1 MSLPHYRAIAEV
13 LGYRRLMKIGVFDS
27 GIGGVTVL
35 SELKKRFPGEEYL
48 YFGDTAN
55 VPYGTKSETQIR
67 TLVSSAAERIKEKGI
82 DALVIACNTASSIAF
97 KDFKFALDPTP
108 LIDVVDA
115 GVTSVLQA
123 VKNNPTLP
131 ILILGTRA
139 TVKSR
144 IYSRLLKD
152 QNASLTIHEQECP
165 LLVPMIEEGWT
176 DHPILKSTI
185 LEYIAPYLN
194 LKPGVA
200 LLACTHYPW
209 IKAQFESLM
218 PGWKVLD
225 SATAVA
231 DILEAKLH
239 VNLHSSTAITEVD
252 WYFSDVDGVSTKM
265 LPKNTLK
272 LHHF

>member
-1 MSLPHYRAIAEV
+1 
-13 LGYRRLMKIGVFDS
+13 MKIGVFDS

-67 TLVSSAAERIKEKGI
+67 SLVSSAAERIKSKGI

-97 KDFKFALDPTP
+97 KEFKTILDPMP

-115 GVTSVLQA
+115 GVTSVLES
-123 VKNNPTLP
+123 VRPSPTIP

-139 TVKSR
+139 TIKSK
-144 IYSRLLKD
+144 IYSRLLRD
-152 QNASLTIHEQECP
+152 QNQNLVIHEQECP
-165 LLVPMIEEGWT
+165 LLVPMIEEGWVE
-176 DHPILKSTI
+176 HPILKSTI
-185 LEYIAPYLN
+185 EEYIAPYLK

-209 IKAQFESLM
+209 IKTQFETLM
-218 PGWKVLD
+218 PGWKILD

-239 VNLHSSTAITEVD
+239 ADLHSSRETTEID
-252 WYFSDVDGVSTKM
+252 WHFSDVEGVSKKM
-265 LPKNTLK
+265 LPTDSLR